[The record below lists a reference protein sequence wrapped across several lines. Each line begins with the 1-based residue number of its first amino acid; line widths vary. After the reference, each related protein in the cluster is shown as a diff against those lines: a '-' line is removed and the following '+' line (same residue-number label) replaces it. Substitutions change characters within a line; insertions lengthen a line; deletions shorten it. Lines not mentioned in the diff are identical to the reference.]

1 MKSSASEPGLRTFFG
16 SFEKVIN
23 RGVAR
28 RFKGVRTERMYGL
41 PNVLPTRGCG
51 ATSAEMP
58 FWAFSV
64 RHFQYI
70 NTKENAIIQSCFIY
84 ISSVI
89 G

>member
-16 SFEKVIN
+16 PFKKVIN

-28 RFKGVRTERMYGL
+28 RFEVVRTERKNG

-64 RHFQYI
+64 RNFQYL
-70 NTKENAIIQSCFIY
+70 NTKENAIIQSCFIC